1 MTREAP
7 LPDDRSHATCAQ
19 LEPRVS
25 FTPHSSHGV
34 PTQESSIRSHGPS
47 RKRTGDTSR
56 EERRGCPR
64 APPSHRGDS
73 LITSGPRG
81 CGASHNRPLHPRDSC
96 NSTIPTPPLP
106 PEGGRRRHREQD
118 RRRFRRR
125 PTHDV
130 GRGCPDEN
138 TEISNLHLQVQHATN
153 APQRAQDIS
162 TRENNRKSVGLEPV
176 FGELKSDFDLAH
188 PQIFVPCGL
197 RQSAAVKT
205 GAPLSPLRERTSGT
219 ESRPHPWGLGRNSR
233 QPRPARRP

>member
-81 CGASHNRPLHPRDSC
+81 CGASHNQPLHPRDSC

-162 TRENNRKSVGLEPV
+162 T
-176 FGELKSDFDLAH
+176 
-188 PQIFVPCGL
+188 
-197 RQSAAVKT
+197 
-205 GAPLSPLRERTSGT
+205 
-219 ESRPHPWGLGRNSR
+219 
-233 QPRPARRP
+233 